1 MFVCVHPFCLFVSN
15 GDLLPHA
22 HAGTVLCLS
31 AMAIYCR
38 MRKKGPP
45 LLSASVKQSL
55 RALRAAQSTAELV
68 LCGARCSATLECF
81 GSMNIVQCRN
91 RCINNCFECYGPAC
105 GDHTCSMLSDPTIH
119 DFPYLFPDDSWMISS
134 HTKLRP
140 TECQDEM
147 VGTTAHFVAVDPQ
160 QYYQVGP

>member
-1 MFVCVHPFCLFVSN
+1 VCVCVCVHPF
-15 GDLLPHA
+15 
-22 HAGTVLCLS
+22 VLSAKLDSAIFCLS
-31 AMAIYCR
+31 AMTIHCR
-38 MRKKGPP
+38 MRKKQPP
-45 LLSASVKQSL
+45 LYSASMKQSL
-55 RALRAAQSTAELV
+55 RELRAAPSTAELV

-81 GSMNIVQCRN
+81 GSKGQCRN
-91 RCINNCFECYGPAC
+91 KCIKNCFECFGPAC
-105 GDHTCSMLSDPTIH
+105 GEHTCSMLSDPTIH
-119 DFPYLFPDDSWMISS
+119 DFPDFVAVKPYVFDDSWMISS